1 MNSYSEDLASVEREL
16 REAELERDRLGAHIE
31 GLKAKRDA
39 FKKLSA
45 AVSEPGSAVQDL
57 TKADAIVKILRASPQ
72 PMSLG
77 DIADALTA
85 GGKQA
90 NRNGVSVYIDGL
102 LKAGRVVR
110 VARNQYRDA

>member
-1 MNSYSEDLASVEREL
+1 MNSYSEDLAGVEREL

-45 AVSEPGSAVQDL
+45 AVSEPGPAVQDL

-85 GGKQA
+85 AGKQA
-90 NRNGVSVYIDGL
+90 TRNGVSVYIDGL

>member
-1 MNSYSEDLASVEREL
+1 MSSYSEDLALVENEL
-16 REAELERDRLGAHIE
+16 REAEREHERLGAHIE

-39 FKKLSA
+39 FKKLNA
-45 AVSEPGSAVQDL
+45 APADLGSKIQDL
-57 TKADAIVKILRASPQ
+57 PKAEAIVRILKESPK

-77 DIADALTA
+77 DIADTMTA
-85 GGKQA
+85 AGKKS

-110 VARNQYRDA
+110 VQRNQYRDA

>member
-1 MNSYSEDLASVEREL
+1 MNPYSEDIAQVEKELSEAEREY
-16 REAELERDRLGAHIE
+16 ARLGAHIE
-31 GLKAKRDA
+31 GLKAKREA

-45 AVSEPGSAVQDL
+45 APADLDSGIEDL
-57 TKADAIVKILRASPQ
+57 TKAEAIIRILRVSPI

-85 GGKQA
+85 AGKQA